1 MSIDRHQA
9 VGAYRRWVPT
19 DFDPQPQPEPQRQPP
34 SKPQPEAAA
43 PKPEPVVEAAAEVE
57 EPAEP
62 PVKLPTAADIEQI
75 HEEARKSGYDAGYEE
90 ATARGRMEAM
100 RLFGLVEDMDKALAE
115 LDASIAGSVLGL
127 AIEIA
132 RQLVRKELASQPES
146 ALAVVREALQQMPQS
161 HAMVHL
167 HPEDAALVRE
177 YLGEQMAHVGH
188 RIIEDDQISRGGCLL
203 EAAGSR
209 LDATLETRWR
219 RIVANLG
226 SDSEWRGDEE

>member
-1 MSIDRHQA
+1 M
-9 VGAYRRWVPT
+9 
-19 DFDPQPQPEPQRQPP
+19 
-34 SKPQPEAAA
+34 
-43 PKPEPVVEAAAEVE
+43 VEAAAEVE

-115 LDASIAGSVLGL
+115 LDASIAGSVLEL

-167 HPEDAALVRE
+167 HPRTRPWCASTSVSRWRTSATASSRTIRSVAAV
-177 YLGEQMAHVGH
+177 AC
-188 RIIEDDQISRGGCLL
+188 SRPP
-203 EAAGSR
+203 EAASMRPSR
-209 LDATLETRWR
+209 LVGDASSRTSAAT
-219 RIVANLG
+219 ANG
-226 SDSEWRGDEE
+226 GDEE